1 MTSDGKAVRS
11 KIQCNTPP
19 PPPPTRVT
27 WEHMRKR
34 RGQPFFFLPPGGPDE
49 EKPAEITD
57 AQRPDEQLLG
67 LLQRAGSLPRLRR
80 IYLETTY
87 NTRKRSCTSLQ
98 QEYPM
103 CLMDIPETC
112 IKRKVGPRMSPLIP
126 SSVLAKK
133 IF

>member
-1 MTSDGKAVRS
+1 MQHPTPTPTHTSNMGAHAQK
-11 KIQCNTPP
+11 
-19 PPPPTRVT
+19 TRAT
-27 WEHMRKR
+27 
-34 RGQPFFFLPPGGPDE
+34 FFFLPPGGPDE

-126 SSVLAKK
+126 SSVLAKNLLTVYG
-133 IF
+133 

>member
-19 PPPPTRVT
+19 APTRVT